1 VSDPTTEPSANLV
14 ARRLD
19 ELILALTLLT
29 RIPMPPA
36 RAGDSAAL
44 GRAVWAYP
52 LVGALV
58 GGMGAAAFAAARAL
72 GVPADAA
79 AWLALAVMVLATGC
93 FHEDGLADF
102 WDGIGGGR
110 TIARKLEIMRDS
122 RIGSYGAAA
131 LILSFGL
138 RASLVSSL
146 DGHGLAEAGLVAAGL
161 LGRTAIAAVLAILP
175 PARDDGLAA
184 TAAAPPAGRVAVA
197 LAWPVLLLTILP
209 VQAVFVFCLAA
220 GLAAGWMIALM
231 RRQIEGYTGDGLG
244 ATEQTVELAVLI
256 ACAALAAG

>member
-146 DGHGLAEAGLVAAGL
+146 DGHGLAEAG
-161 LGRTAIAAVLAILP
+161 RTAIAAVLAILP